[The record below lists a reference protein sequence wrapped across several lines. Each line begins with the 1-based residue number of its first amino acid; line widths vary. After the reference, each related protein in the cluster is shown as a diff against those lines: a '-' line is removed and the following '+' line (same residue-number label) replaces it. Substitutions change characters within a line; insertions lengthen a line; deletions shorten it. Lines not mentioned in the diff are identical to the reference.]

1 MFCTVPIAI
10 KKPEQGISF
19 SVVLWASYSQN
30 LSATIATN
38 VLRKDLFQRANSFSM
53 SIYLHFKSGRRLNS
67 KRRITAEQ
75 LGFRLQDDILAFLSK
90 QIIFVLTCETLVGF
104 ESPERK
110 KRVQMK
116 VWILKNV
123 PLYLFWFLLICW
135 CNNQRLLSYNLVFRF
150 HIG

>member
-53 SIYLHFKSGRRLNS
+53 SIYLHFRSGRRLNS

-75 LGFRLQDDILAFLSK
+75 LGFRLQGGILAFLSK

-110 KRVQMK
+110 KKGANEGMNIEECTSLSVL
-116 VWILKNV
+116 IS
-123 PLYLFWFLLICW
+123 PHLLMQQPKI
-135 CNNQRLLSYNLVFRF
+135 V
-150 HIG
+150 II

>member
-53 SIYLHFKSGRRLNS
+53 SIYLHFRSGRRLNS

-75 LGFRLQDDILAFLSK
+75 LGFRLQGGILAFLSICFDFSSSADATTK
-90 QIIFVLTCETLVGF
+90 DCYHITWFSDSILDKPVTSLSII
-104 ESPERK
+104 S
-110 KRVQMK
+110 
-116 VWILKNV
+116 
-123 PLYLFWFLLICW
+123 
-135 CNNQRLLSYNLVFRF
+135 
-150 HIG
+150 

>member
-53 SIYLHFKSGRRLNS
+53 SIYLHFRSGRRLNS

-75 LGFRLQDDILAFLSK
+75 LGFRLQDGILAFLSK

-104 ESPERK
+104 EYPERKK

-116 VWILKNV
+116 V
-123 PLYLFWFLLICW
+123 
-135 CNNQRLLSYNLVFRF
+135 
-150 HIG
+150 

>member
-53 SIYLHFKSGRRLNS
+53 SIYLHFRSGRRLNS

-75 LGFRLQDDILAFLSK
+75 LGFRLQDGILAFLSK

-104 ESPERK
+104 EYPERK
-110 KRVQMK
+110 KKGANEGMNIEECTSLSVL
-116 VWILKNV
+116 IS
-123 PLYLFWFLLICW
+123 PHLLMQQPKI
-135 CNNQRLLSYNLVFRF
+135 V
-150 HIG
+150 IV